1 MYLFWGKGRTGQ
13 PAAHYRDPREGV
25 SGLGEAWLG
34 VVLEMVI
41 AGEGVGAEEKS
52 KGQRKQRFCRRVQR

>member
-1 MYLFWGKGRTGQ
+1 M
-13 PAAHYRDPREGV
+13 
-25 SGLGEAWLG
+25 GEAWLG

>member
-1 MYLFWGKGRTGQ
+1 M
-13 PAAHYRDPREGV
+13 
-25 SGLGEAWLG
+25 GEAWLE

-52 KGQRKQRFCRRVQR
+52 KGQRKRRFCRRVQR